1 MMFSQSEIE
10 REVRHVFG
18 DMPITIIIEHEMN
31 YDGVAIKVINRSN
44 CNKLPAVTARIPALE
59 ELMCESKDESSK
71 LLRTYVNVMYNIM
84 QANLEEE
91 RKLLGCP
98 RM

>member
-1 MMFSQSEIE
+1 MFSQGEIE
-10 REVRHVFG
+10 KEVISVFG
-18 DMPITIIIEHEMN
+18 DMPIAIIIEHEIN

-91 RKLLGCP
+91 RKLLT
-98 RM
+98 